1 MTALKKRDRTI
12 LIAVIAVVV
21 VVAVVVGIGV
31 SGVLGGGAGGV
42 AGGDDGGGG
51 GGGAAEDASLAERT
65 VVEDGKELVE
75 IYTYTRTDCGITPY
89 LVADQKGYF
98 ADEGIKLVYTGTIG
112 YDQQLATVVSGQNDL
127 GDAHPNELALFVQGG
142 APVKGVS
149 RDDIEPL
156 DEALAEHRHMKYFV
170 TEDSPITSWEDVL
183 TYEGGSGEVLINGH
197 IPSCSTFVP
206 GAIFDNYGISRD
218 RLTTVTFESDREAL
232 QAVSQGDI
240 TIAQV
245 HPPFYKLAE
254 ESGLRQIGDSFDAGL
269 GATTGTAL
277 YYFSNQFIEEHPDL
291 VQKFVNAITKAQ
303 IWANEPE
310 HFDEA
315 AQITAEAL
323 TVEATVTHYYADDT
337 LIVDHEIQPW
347 IDDLVATGFLK
358 EGEVEVSDIITHQF
372 ENPEIHK

>member
-1 MTALKKRDRTI
+1 MSALKKKHRTI
-12 LIAVIAVVV
+12 LGIALAAV
-21 VVAVVVGIGV
+21 VVAVVVIGISA
-31 SGVLGGGAGGV
+31 SGILGTSGNGGGNGT
-42 AGGDDGGGG
+42 GGDDSR
-51 GGGAAEDASLAERT
+51 DAFLAERT
-65 VVEDGKELVE
+65 VVENGKELVE
-75 IYTYTRTDCGITPY
+75 VYTYTRTDCGITPY

-98 ADEGIKLVYTGTIG
+98 AEEGIKLVYTGTVG

-156 DEALAEHRHMKYFV
+156 DDALAEHRHMKYFV
-170 TEDSPITSWEDVL
+170 TQDSPIRSWEDL
-183 TYEGGSGEVLINGH
+183 LAHEGGTGEILINGH

-206 GAIFDNYGISRD
+206 GAIFENYGIGRE
-218 RLTTVTFESDREAL
+218 RLKTVTFESDREAL

-240 TIAQV
+240 DIAQV
-245 HPPFYKLAE
+245 HPPFYRLAE

-277 YYFSNQFIEEHPDL
+277 YYFSDRFIEEHPEL

-303 IWANEPE
+303 IWANKPE
-310 HFDEA
+310 NFNEA

-323 TVEATVTHYYADDT
+323 NVEATVTHYYADDT
-337 LIVDHEIQPW
+337 LIIDSEIEPW
-347 IDDLVATGFLK
+347 IDDLVLTGFLK
-358 EGEVEVSDIITHQF
+358 EDEIEVSDIITHQF
-372 ENPEIHK
+372 ENPAIHK

>member
-1 MTALKKRDRTI
+1 MSAFKKRNKTI
-12 LIAVIAVVV
+12 FG
-21 VVAVVVGIGV
+21 VAVGAFVVLALAVGV
-31 SGVLGGGAGGV
+31 GLSGVLSGPTGTGN
-42 AGGDDGGGG
+42 
-51 GGGAAEDASLAERT
+51 ASSQDEFLAKRT

-75 IYTYTRTDCGITPY
+75 LYTYTRTDCGITPY
-89 LVADQKGYF
+89 LVADQKGFF
-98 ADEGIKLVYTGTIG
+98 AEEGIKLVYTGTIG

-156 DEALAEHRHMKYFV
+156 DDALAEHRHMKYFV
-170 TEDSPITSWEDVL
+170 VEDSPIQAWEDLL
-183 TYEGGSGEVLINGH
+183 TYEGGSGEILINGH
-197 IPSCSTFVP
+197 IPSCTTFVP

-218 RLTTVTFESDREAL
+218 RLTTVTFESDRESL

-245 HPPFYKLAE
+245 HPPFYRLAE

-269 GATTGTAL
+269 GATTGTAF

-303 IWANEPE
+303 IWANKPQN
-310 HFDEA
+310 FDEA

-323 TVEATVTHYYADDT
+323 NVEATVTHYYADDT
-337 LIVDHEIQPW
+337 LVIDHEVQPW
-347 IDDLVATGFLK
+347 IDDLEVSGFLK
-358 EGEVEVSDIITHQF
+358 EGEIKVADIVTHQF
-372 ENPEIHK
+372 ENPAIHA